1 MDLPAGLEELR
12 VTQCGL
18 VSFDQARACGLS
30 KGRIAWLLRRGH
42 WRRVHRRVY
51 ATFTGPLSFEA
62 QVWAAILRAGRGAV
76 ASHCTAAYLDGL
88 CDEPGPLIH
97 LTLPA
102 DRHVRSRIDGARI
115 HYAHRLDR
123 SRHPTLSPPR
133 TRVED
138 TVLDLVDATTR
149 PREVETWVTAA
160 CQRRRTTPERLAD
173 ALGRR
178 KKIRWRPML
187 ESMLSDVAAGAQ
199 SPLELR
205 HLRAVERA
213 HGLPT
218 ARRQR
223 RVAGG
228 RVIWVDVDH
237 DEFAIRIEL
246 DGRVGTP
253 TKAGSGTGIVT
264 IVPRW
269 TAGRRFGT
277 AMPTSSARRA
287 RWRQNRRVC
296 SRLEAGRVRRDHA
309 VGTAPRSLIIN
320 GWSHDGTSSR

>member
-246 DGRVGTP
+246 DGRVGH
-253 TKAGSGTGIVT
+253 ADE
-264 IVPRW
+264 
-269 TAGRRFGT
+269 GRFRDRHRDNRATVDGRATLRYGHADVFGT
-277 AMPTSSARRA
+277 PCEVAAEQARVLAA
-287 RWRQNRRVC
+287 RGWEGSPRPCGRDCTAFVDHQ
-296 SRLEAGRVRRDHA
+296 RLVA
-309 VGTAPRSLIIN
+309 
-320 GWSHDGTSSR
+320 

>member
-1 MDLPAGLEELR
+1 M
-12 VTQCGL
+12 
-18 VSFDQARACGLS
+18 
-30 KGRIAWLLRRGH
+30 
-42 WRRVHRRVY
+42 
-51 ATFTGPLSFEA
+51 
-62 QVWAAILRAGRGAV
+62 
-76 ASHCTAAYLDGL
+76 
-88 CDEPGPLIH
+88 
-97 LTLPA
+97 
-102 DRHVRSRIDGARI
+102 
-115 HYAHRLDR
+115 
-123 SRHPTLSPPR
+123 
-133 TRVED
+133 
-138 TVLDLVDATTR
+138 LDLVDATTR

-246 DGRVGTP
+246 DGRVGH
-253 TKAGSGTGIVT
+253 ADE
-264 IVPRW
+264 
-269 TAGRRFGT
+269 GRFRDRHRDNRATVDGRATLRYGHADVFGT
-277 AMPTSSARRA
+277 PCEVAAEQARVLAA
-287 RWRQNRRVC
+287 RGWEGSPRPCGRDCTAFVDHQ
-296 SRLEAGRVRRDHA
+296 RLVA
-309 VGTAPRSLIIN
+309 
-320 GWSHDGTSSR
+320 